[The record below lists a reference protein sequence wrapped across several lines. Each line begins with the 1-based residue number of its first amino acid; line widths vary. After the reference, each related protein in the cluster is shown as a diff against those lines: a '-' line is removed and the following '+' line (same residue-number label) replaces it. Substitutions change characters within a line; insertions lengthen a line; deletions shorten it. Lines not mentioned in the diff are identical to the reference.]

1 MTHGVMV
8 ALLILV
14 QSVKVRILMGQ
25 RKLQVMNFGPA
36 FGGTFLFIYL
46 GFFITFVY
54 KPQTMKLITAFAFL
68 LLIGN
73 LFSQDCSNYYFLQNN
88 KTVEMT
94 ITNGKGKESGK
105 MTYVVSNS
113 KKSGSSITAM
123 INSEFVDAKGKSITK
138 ATNNVK
144 CENGVMQ
151 MDMKTFIPPAQTEQ
165 MKSGEAKATDV
176 YLEYPANM
184 NVGDQLKD
192 GQFNMDYESS
202 GLKSSIE
209 ISITERKVEGKE
221 SVTTPAG
228 TWECYKISAK
238 NKIVSKTAG
247 IGFPIKMD
255 VTEWFSP
262 GFGVVKTESKSG
274 KTEITSIK

>member
-1 MTHGVMV
+1 MSH
-8 ALLILV
+8 LLFNL
-14 QSVKVRILMGQ
+14 L
-25 RKLQVMNFGPA
+25 
-36 FGGTFLFIYL
+36 
-46 GFFITFVY
+46 Y
-54 KPQTMKLITAFAFL
+54 KPQTMRLITVFVFL
-68 LLIGN
+68 LLTEN

-88 KTVEMT
+88 KTIEMT
-94 ITNGKGKESGK
+94 ISNKKGEESGK
-105 MTYVVSNS
+105 MTYAVSES
-113 KKSGSSITAM
+113 KKNGSSITAM
-123 INSEFVDAKGKSITK
+123 INSEFVDAKGKTISK

-151 MDMKTFIPPAQTEQ
+151 MDMKTFIPPVQSEQ
-165 MKSGEAKATDV
+165 MKTGEAKAADV
-176 YLEYPANM
+176 YLEYPSNM
-184 NVGDQLKD
+184 NLGDQLKD
-192 GQFNMDYESS
+192 GQFNMNYESTS

-228 TWECYKISAK
+228 TWECYRISAK

-255 VTEWFSP
+255 VVEWFAP
-262 GFGVVKTESKSG
+262 GFGIVKTESKTG

>member
-1 MTHGVMV
+1 
-8 ALLILV
+8 
-14 QSVKVRILMGQ
+14 
-25 RKLQVMNFGPA
+25 
-36 FGGTFLFIYL
+36 
-46 GFFITFVY
+46 
-54 KPQTMKLITAFAFL
+54 MKLPVVLTL
-68 LLIGN
+68 LFFSGN
-73 LFSQDCSNYYFLQNN
+73 IFSQECSNYYFLQNN
-88 KTVEMT
+88 KTIEMT
-94 ITNGKGKESGK
+94 ISNNKGKESGK
-105 MTYVVSNS
+105 MTYVVSDS
-113 KKSGSSITAM
+113 KKNGSSITAT
-123 INSEFVDAKGKSITK
+123 INSEFVDAKGKTITK

-151 MDMKTFIPPAQTEQ
+151 MDMKTFIPPAQVEQ

-202 GLKSSIE
+202 SGLKSSIE

-221 SVTTPAG
+221 TITTSAG

-238 NKIVSKTAG
+238 NRIVSKTAG

-255 VTEWFSP
+255 VVEWFAP
-262 GFGVVKTESKSG
+262 GFGIVKTESKTG
-274 KTEITSIK
+274 KTEVTSIK

>member
-1 MTHGVMV
+1 MKLPV
-8 ALLILV
+8 AL
-14 QSVKVRILMGQ
+14 
-25 RKLQVMNFGPA
+25 
-36 FGGTFLFIYL
+36 TFLF
-46 GFFITFVY
+46 FS
-54 KPQTMKLITAFAFL
+54 
-68 LLIGN
+68 GN
-73 LFSQDCSNYYFLQNN
+73 IISPDCSTYYFLQNT
-88 KTVEMT
+88 KTIEMT
-94 ITNGKGKESGK
+94 ISNNKGKESGK
-105 MTYVVSNS
+105 MTYVVSDS
-113 KKSGSSITAM
+113 KTNGGSITAT

-151 MDMKTFIPPAQTEQ
+151 MDMKTFIPPVQMEQ
-165 MKSGEAKATDV
+165 MKSGTATATDV

-192 GQFNMDYESS
+192 GQFNMDYESN

-247 IGFPIKMD
+247 IGFPIKME